1 MKNSNENAFPYRS
14 FSHSEYGTTEEN
26 NFGLTK
32 REYFAIKC
40 LQGLLNSNT
49 HQSGI
54 YTKQLASRA
63 SRFAIEYAD
72 DLLRQLEETQ

>member
-1 MKNSNENAFPYRS
+1 MKNTEENAFPLIA
-14 FSHSEYGTTEEN
+14 N
-26 NFGLTK
+26 NFIHYGLTK

-63 SRFAIEYAD
+63 SKFAIEYAD
-72 DLLRQLEETQ
+72 ELLRQLEETQ